1 MAAQSPSVS
10 RLDVSRVLLATVDR
24 LAREFPDVAPHVVY
38 EKVGAAREVAERRL
52 PDLDAYAHAL
62 EREARA
68 LLQLEATM
76 SWREVSAG
84 TSGAQTG

>member
-24 LAREFPDVAPHVVY
+24 LSSEFPDVAPHTVY
-38 EKVGAAREVAERRL
+38 EKVGAAREIAERRL
-52 PDLDAYAHAL
+52 PDLEGYTRAL
-62 EREARA
+62 EHEARA

-84 TSGAQTG
+84 TSGVQSG